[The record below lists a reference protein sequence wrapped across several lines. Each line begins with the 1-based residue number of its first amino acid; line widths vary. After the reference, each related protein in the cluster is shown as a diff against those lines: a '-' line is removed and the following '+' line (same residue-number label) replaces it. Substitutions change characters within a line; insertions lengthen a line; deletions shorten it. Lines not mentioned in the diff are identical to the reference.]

1 MQDILLIIVTGCINA
16 LMFVLG
22 AKTGQKVQLGKEIEM
37 PQFDPLKPIK
47 EHKAKKEVEKEEKYI
62 QTILD
67 NIDSYD
73 GTGIGQKDINR

>member
-47 EHKAKKEVEKEEKYI
+47 EHK
-62 QTILD
+62 L
-67 NIDSYD
+67 
-73 GTGIGQKDINR
+73 